1 MEQTGRER
9 GEKILKMQRKLAGKT
24 YRTNNIKKRMECDKK
39 TISVVNVSRDQRK
52 MGSKLAAK
60 AEMNFEKT
68 TNNN

>member
-39 TISVVNVSRDQRK
+39 TISVVNVSRDRRK
-52 MGSKLAAK
+52 MGSKLEAK
-60 AEMNFEKT
+60 EEINYEKT
-68 TNNN
+68 TKNN